1 MEFDFLK
8 PVDDY
13 ILALNQLLP
22 KQSLG
27 RSIKIHTLQLGLP
40 SLEGVRLVLFGVS
53 EFRGGTVKSK
63 DKEVL
68 QSFREE
74 FYKLYPGNWHAQI
87 ADLGDIIPGESLEDT
102 YYAIK
107 TLVAYLIKQRVVP
120 IVIGGSQDL
129 TFAVYRAFD
138 QLEQMVNL
146 VSVDSR
152 FDFGMDD
159 ELISTDSY
167 MSKIVM
173 EQPTNLFNYSNIGY
187 QNYFNAQ
194 EELDLME
201 RLFFETY
208 RLGNVISD
216 VSMVEPILRD
226 ADLVSVDMTSVQGS
240 TLGGGSHVNPN
251 GFNGREICAISR
263 YAGISDKV
271 AVFGLFETQSGEL
284 FSQLEAQIIWYFIE
298 GFNFRANEYPFTSK
312 EDYTKYIVPT
322 EEVELQFFRSNKTDR
337 WWIEIPM
344 TINLDNKLH
353 RLALLPC
360 THQDYLDACN
370 DIVPERWWRAYKKN
384 NN

>member
-187 QNYFNAQ
+187 QTYFNAAG
-194 EELDLME
+194 
-201 RLFFETY
+201 RI
-208 RLGNVISD
+208 R
-216 VSMVEPILRD
+216 
-226 ADLVSVDMTSVQGS
+226 
-240 TLGGGSHVNPN
+240 
-251 GFNGREICAISR
+251 FNGTI
-263 YAGISDKV
+263 
-271 AVFGLFETQSGEL
+271 VF
-284 FSQLEAQIIWYFIE
+284 
-298 GFNFRANEYPFTSK
+298 
-312 EDYTKYIVPT
+312 
-322 EEVELQFFRSNKTDR
+322 
-337 WWIEIPM
+337 
-344 TINLDNKLH
+344 
-353 RLALLPC
+353 
-360 THQDYLDACN
+360 
-370 DIVPERWWRAYKKN
+370 
-384 NN
+384 